1 MFHLT
6 ESVLELPSG
15 HLTYTLHTP
24 TDAQRA
30 SIPALLLTFSSTR
43 QASFHE
49 SPYDLPAKVFAA
61 AGHYV
66 ASFDLPNHG
75 EQINQYGQGIVGM
88 CAALRAGADPFA
100 QFVAQGQA
108 VLNDCLRQGI
118 GSSGYIFACGVSR
131 AGYCALRLAAADL
144 RIAGVAGLAPVTDWR
159 VLTEFAEVRDQPTV
173 AALALDHWAEP
184 LAKRAVFLAIGNH
197 DMRVSTACCARFGLC
212 LFEAQQ
218 AGQSDTSAIQ
228 LHIVDSVGHAL
239 GDEWRAMGA
248 EFLLRQVQST

>member
-1 MFHLT
+1 MFQIT
-6 ESVLELPSG
+6 ESILELPSSQ
-15 HLTYTLHTP
+15 LTYTLHTP
-24 TDAQRA
+24 TDARRA
-30 SIPALLLTFSSTR
+30 SLPALLLTFSSTR

-100 QFVAQGQA
+100 QFVAHGQA
-108 VLNDCLRQGI
+108 VLDDCLRQGI
-118 GSSGYIFACGVSR
+118 GSSGHSFACGVSR
-131 AGYCALRLAAADL
+131 AGYCALRLAAADP

-159 VLTEFAEVRDQPTV
+159 VLTEFAEVCDHPEV
-173 AALALDHWAEP
+173 AALALDRWAGS
-184 LAKRAVFLAIGNH
+184 LANRAVFLTIGNH
-197 DMRVSTACCARFGLC
+197 DTRVSTACCVRFGLG

-218 AGQSDTSAIQ
+218 ADQSGASAIEI
-228 LHIVDSVGHAL
+228 HIVDSAGHAL
-239 GDEWRAMGA
+239 ADTWRVAGA
-248 EFLLRQVQST
+248 EFLLRQVRST